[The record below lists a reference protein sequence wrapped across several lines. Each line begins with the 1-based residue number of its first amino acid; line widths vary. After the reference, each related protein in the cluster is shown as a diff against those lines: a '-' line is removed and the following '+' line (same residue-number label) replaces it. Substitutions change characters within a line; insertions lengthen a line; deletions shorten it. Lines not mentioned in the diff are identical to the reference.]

1 MNMKKYNKT
10 DFITA
15 LQEMWLLCLTD

>member
-1 MNMKKYNKT
+1 MNVKKYNKT

-15 LQEMWLLCLTD
+15 LREMWLLCLTD